1 MLFNSKEP
9 WLKKSGNEEFG
20 VSIGCYDG
28 ANVCELVGVFILHL
42 LKTLMRKENVGLY
55 RDNGQGILQNSPVHE
70 IERKRKQIIQIFKTC
85 GLNITVET
93 NLKTV
98 YFLDVRLDL
107 IDNTYQPYR
116 KPNSK
121 TGYINKHSNHPPNI
135 LKELPKAINK

>member
-42 LKTLMRKENVGLY
+42 LKSLMRKENVGLY
-55 RDNGQGILQNSPVHE
+55 RDNGQGILRNSPVHE

-121 TGYINKHSNHPPNI
+121 TAYINKHSNHPPNN

>member
-55 RDNGQGILQNSPVHE
+55 RDNGQGILRNSPVHE

>member
-55 RDNGQGILQNSPVHE
+55 RDNGQGILRNSPVHE

-121 TGYINKHSNHPPNI
+121 TAYINKHSNHPPNI